1 MKKGLVLIAFSL
13 TGLATAYSQVKLQFV
28 EVQMGQSVMSQGAGY
43 SLFNKVVGDNLAL
56 SESIHLGW
64 GKGPSRS
71 TGAYVEMN
79 TISMPNYDEIA
90 AAFTMGLEMRRYIE
104 INSSL
109 RCHSGCSIGGIYVVN
124 GYTMANEKKHE
135 SRFGLSMICSTGIE
149 MTFGEHLYVGGCLSL
164 STNALLLSSFKPTD
178 ALPDKGNDCLWGS
191 KLMITAG
198 YRL

>member
-13 TGLATAYSQVKLQFV
+13 AGLATAYSQVKLQFV
-28 EVQMGQSVMSQGAGY
+28 EVQMGQSVMSQGTGY

-109 RCHSGCSIGGIYVVN
+109 RCHSGCSIGGIHVAN
-124 GYTMANEKKHE
+124 GYTMANEKKTRKSIRAIDDMFHRYRDDLWRT
-135 SRFGLSMICSTGIE
+135 SVCWWMPVSFGKRT
-149 MTFGEHLYVGGCLSL
+149 V
-164 STNALLLSSFKPTD
+164 AL
-178 ALPDKGNDCLWGS
+178 
-191 KLMITAG
+191 II
-198 YRL
+198 